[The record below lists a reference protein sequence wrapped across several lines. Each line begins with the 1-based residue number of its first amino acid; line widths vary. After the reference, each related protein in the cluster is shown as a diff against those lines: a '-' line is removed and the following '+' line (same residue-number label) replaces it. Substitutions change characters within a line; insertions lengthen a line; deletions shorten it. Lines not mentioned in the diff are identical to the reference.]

1 MSAAGRVTLKVQD
14 ILGRDVATLANE
26 VQNPGKY
33 EVDFEGSRLPSGVYF
48 YRLTAG
54 RFTEVKKLML
64 IK

>member
-1 MSAAGRVTLKVQD
+1 MSAAGRVTLKVHD
-14 ILGRDVATLANE
+14 ILGRDVATLVNE

-33 EVDFEGSRLPSGVYF
+33 EVDFEGSRLPSGVCF

>member
-14 ILGRDVATLANE
+14 ILGRDVATLVSE

>member
-14 ILGRDVATLANE
+14 ILGRDVATLVNE